1 MRAWLMMGVTII
13 INILCHLRFEE
24 AVGRANFIFSSMFF
38 AAGGMIYIY
47 RDKLVNK
54 TTSIVATLCTVA
66 VVILYFTVDNSDYT
80 MLVLFSLLSIVGISS
95 IGDISRYVFQN
106 IPIRFLGTISMEI
119 YLCHMFIYRIIEKLR
134 VQGITSQPLINYAL
148 TASATIVGAIILS
161 LILKKAIDL
170 FEKQIIN
177 KW

>member
-1 MRAWLMMGVTII
+1 M
-13 INILCHLRFEE
+13 
-24 AVGRANFIFSSMFF
+24 FIVLLLF
-38 AAGGMIYIY
+38 
-47 RDKLVNK
+47 
-54 TTSIVATLCTVA
+54 C
-66 VVILYFTVDNSDYT
+66 VILYFTVDYSDYT

-106 IPIRFLGTISMEI
+106 RPIRFLGTISMEI

-134 VQGITSQPLINYAL
+134 VQGITSQPLINYVL